1 MLCSLVTELSKPL
14 TAYFVLVFIHTHP
27 AQTTDHRHVIEIS
40 VAITD
45 GHATADTHKEMELVT
60 YAIPNCGFQ
69 NELLHW
75 GSSRLNGG
83 NCWSRKEDEK
93 FMEFVDDSL
102 LQFCKRKV
110 CLLKL
115 RVFLTLL
122 DVKVS
127 TRMAGEWIEIDH

>member
-1 MLCSLVTELSKPL
+1 M
-14 TAYFVLVFIHTHP
+14 
-27 AQTTDHRHVIEIS
+27 
-40 VAITD
+40 
-45 GHATADTHKEMELVT
+45 
-60 YAIPNCGFQ
+60 
-69 NELLHW
+69 
-75 GSSRLNGG
+75 NGG

-102 LQFCKRKV
+102 LQFCKCKV

-127 TRMAGEWIEIDH
+127 ASMAGEWIEIDH